1 MSGVFFETH
10 CSISLGCGAG
20 DWEIMILYDG
30 EHVDGSPF
38 TVRVCDPGDVKVSGL
53 ASGIVDSEVVFSG
66 KHTHHTL
73 LTFVS

>member
-1 MSGVFFETH
+1 
-10 CSISLGCGAG
+10 
-20 DWEIMILYDG
+20 MILYDG